1 MPQVEGLDLAK
12 DKEGASGQANGTPC
26 TTTVAANTTTP
37 AAVPAQAAPAV
48 PNDALSEEGSVSAAD
63 LSLMRKVMRKG
74 IIESKNNVEIYQKD
88 PNNPL
93 YSVKTF
99 EALNLRPELLKGIYE
114 MGFKLP
120 SKIQEFSLPTLLA
133 EPLVVL
139 LLCLSFSLADGN

>member
-1 MPQVEGLDLAK
+1 MSQVEGLDLAK
-12 DKEGASGQANGTPC
+12 DKEGGSSQANGSPC
-26 TTTVAANTTTP
+26 TTTPAVTTTTP
-37 AAVPAQAAPAV
+37 AAVPAPGAPAV
-48 PNDALSEEGSVSAAD
+48 ANDALSEEGTVTAAD

-93 YSVKTF
+93 YSIKTF

-133 EPLVVL
+133 EP
-139 LLCLSFSLADGN
+139 